1 MESICCEKRKV
12 LLHIPAICA
21 VYFLMH
27 AFGET
32 ALQLPFSLYRA
43 GIPGLMLYLCLELMN
58 VWAAVFFYS
67 RYILKKSVS
76 QIGLGK
82 PFIDLRWTLGAVIFI
97 CLENGFY
104 LIFTKGELQIWNLG
118 VREQLHLLFSNIFI
132 QGLRT
137 AVMDGMLFRALTP
150 SVFLKSFGRK
160 GTAVISSLLY
170 AAVTLAAEAGSFW
183 NAGRFFLQLCAL
195 FLKGMALLLVTFATG
210 SVWPSVMLDTVYL
223 AFGGDAH
230 ILHIDTEQTFPSVF
244 AYTLENDSWILAGL
258 PETFSLNTALP
269 AVAGFGVIILA
280 AFRHIKTQ
288 EKEKREQNKHAY
300 WETCFRQPEHL
311 PGYRIAARIRQKL
324 LPDDL
329 TGNVLEHL
337 LSGIAAGLYLM
348 ALLNFGGRNLL
359 QQYFFT
365 YGTKEA
371 EIINE
376 LKTYARV
383 NHITADHAD
392 ALLSWKEQKG
402 IRELLIAR
410 DGFLIFNAAYP
421 GKMLPGRSKMPA
433 SIWRPWYYVVFS
445 DGGADVYI
453 STGFD
458 EKYYRMLSAFSALA
472 GFAACLGVVTSGMHR
487 QLLEKDQMEKEL
499 RMAQEKLVLGM
510 SHDLRTPMTG
520 LLTYMEVIKK
530 QEPQGSSVREYVDKA
545 YDKIVQM
552 KDLSDQMF
560 EYFLI
565 DSQKGVSLE
574 QPEEISSV
582 LGDYL
587 SELCALLD
595 CEGFCVSMQ
604 MPEWKP
610 VLIQVNTDYLGRIF
624 NNIFSNLEKYAD
636 REQEVVIWI
645 VYERDRAGIVIQNGM
660 AQSGPFA
667 EGTGIGVKNICLM
680 MEQMGGAAQAGMRK
694 KEYRITLYF
703 PIYEAVLYRRNG
715 KDGNPQRD

>member
-1 MESICCEKRKV
+1 
-12 LLHIPAICA
+12 
-21 VYFLMH
+21 
-27 AFGET
+27 
-32 ALQLPFSLYRA
+32 
-43 GIPGLMLYLCLELMN
+43 
-58 VWAAVFFYS
+58 
-67 RYILKKSVS
+67 
-76 QIGLGK
+76 
-82 PFIDLRWTLGAVIFI
+82 
-97 CLENGFY
+97 
-104 LIFTKGELQIWNLG
+104 
-118 VREQLHLLFSNIFI
+118 
-132 QGLRT
+132 
-137 AVMDGMLFRALTP
+137 
-150 SVFLKSFGRK
+150 
-160 GTAVISSLLY
+160 
-170 AAVTLAAEAGSFW
+170 
-183 NAGRFFLQLCAL
+183 
-195 FLKGMALLLVTFATG
+195 
-210 SVWPSVMLDTVYL
+210 
-223 AFGGDAH
+223 
-230 ILHIDTEQTFPSVF
+230 
-244 AYTLENDSWILAGL
+244 
-258 PETFSLNTALP
+258 
-269 AVAGFGVIILA
+269 
-280 AFRHIKTQ
+280 
-288 EKEKREQNKHAY
+288 
-300 WETCFRQPEHL
+300 
-311 PGYRIAARIRQKL
+311 
-324 LPDDL
+324 
-329 TGNVLEHL
+329 
-337 LSGIAAGLYLM
+337 
-348 ALLNFGGRNLL
+348 
-359 QQYFFT
+359 
-365 YGTKEA
+365 
-371 EIINE
+371 
-376 LKTYARV
+376 
-383 NHITADHAD
+383 
-392 ALLSWKEQKG
+392 
-402 IRELLIAR
+402 
-410 DGFLIFNAAYP
+410 
-421 GKMLPGRSKMPA
+421 
-433 SIWRPWYYVVFS
+433 
-445 DGGADVYI
+445 
-453 STGFD
+453 
-458 EKYYRMLSAFSALA
+458 
-472 GFAACLGVVTSGMHR
+472 
-487 QLLEKDQMEKEL
+487 MEKEL